1 LEWWIGLRAGKAVFR
16 ERTGKGR
23 FERFD
28 KAWIATQSVVVHV
41 AGMTGGSTF
50 QDFFTQTMGEFG
62 TVPKLGLIY
71 VVIAGA
77 LSAITDLVYWGTGS
91 KFSEW
96 NYALLAVVTLPWL
109 AAAYATTM
117 TMIEKPSSVAG
128 FVKFTVVTILTF
140 VPILSSLAVL
150 VYASGAGAH
159 NGLTIS
165 TVLELFLVGL
175 LFVAFLLVAFLPAWP
190 IAQAI
195 SARFVSPMQIVKA
208 TKGYRWSLIL
218 VFFGA
223 SSVNKLVPSMSSAT
237 NVGEAIA
244 FALCGALV
252 AAATLVLTASI
263 AVTAWKFAVRRDASL
278 AHSSA

>member
-1 LEWWIGLRAGKAVFR
+1 
-16 ERTGKGR
+16 
-23 FERFD
+23 
-28 KAWIATQSVVVHV
+28 
-41 AGMTGGSTF
+41 
-50 QDFFTQTMGEFG
+50 MGEFG
-62 TVPKLGLIY
+62 TVPKRGLIY
-71 VVIAGA
+71 VAIAGA
-77 LSAITDLVYWGTGS
+77 LSAIIDLVHWGTGA

-96 NYALLAVVTLPWL
+96 DYALLAVVILPWL

-117 TMIEKPSSVAG
+117 TMVEKPSSVVG
-128 FVKFTVVTILTF
+128 FVKFTAVIILTF

-150 VYASGAGAH
+150 FYASRVGLH
-159 NGLTIS
+159 DGLTIS
-165 TVLELFLVGL
+165 TVITLLLIGL
-175 LFVAFLLVAFLPAWP
+175 LFVAFLPAWP

-218 VFFGA
+218 VFFAA
-223 SSVNKLVPSMSSAT
+223 SSMNKLVPSMSSAT

-244 FALCGALV
+244 LALCGAVV

-278 AHSSA
+278 AHTSA

>member
-1 LEWWIGLRAGKAVFR
+1 
-16 ERTGKGR
+16 
-23 FERFD
+23 
-28 KAWIATQSVVVHV
+28 
-41 AGMTGGSTF
+41 MTGATTF

-62 TVPKLGLIY
+62 TVPKRGLIY
-71 VVIAGA
+71 VAIAGA
-77 LSAITDLVYWGTGS
+77 LSAITDLIHWGIGA

-96 NYALLAVVTLPWL
+96 DYALLAVVMLPWL

-117 TMIEKPSSVAG
+117 TMVEKPSSVVG
-128 FVKFTVVTILTF
+128 FVKFTAVTVLTF

-150 VYASGAGAH
+150 VYASRAGLH
-159 NGLTIS
+159 DGLTIS
-165 TVLELFLVGL
+165 TVIALLLVGL
-175 LFVAFLLVAFLPAWP
+175 LFVAFLPAWP

-218 VFFGA
+218 VFFAA

-244 FALCGALV
+244 LALCGAAV

-278 AHSSA
+278 AHTSA

>member
-1 LEWWIGLRAGKAVFR
+1 
-16 ERTGKGR
+16 
-23 FERFD
+23 
-28 KAWIATQSVVVHV
+28 
-41 AGMTGGSTF
+41 MTGGSTF

-62 TVPKLGLIY
+62 TVPKRGLIY
-71 VVIAGA
+71 VSMAGA
-77 LSAITDLVYWGTGS
+77 LSAITDLVQWGAGA

-96 NYALLAVVTLPWL
+96 NYALLAVAILPWL

-117 TMIEKPSSVAG
+117 TMVEKPSSVAG
-128 FVKFTVVTILTF
+128 FVKFTAVTILTF

-159 NGLTIS
+159 DGLTIS
-165 TVLELFLVGL
+165 TVIALFLAGL
-175 LFVAFLLVAFLPAWP
+175 LLVAFLPAWP

-195 SARFVSPMQIVKA
+195 STRLVSPMRIVKA

-218 VFFGA
+218 VLFAA

-244 FALCGALV
+244 LALCGAVV

-263 AVTAWKFAVRRDASL
+263 AVTAWKFAARRDASL
-278 AHSSA
+278 APTMSVSF